1 VYTWYIREEVAT
13 ARVKARKVGNS
24 IAVTIPKQM
33 AETLAITP
41 ESEVELEVRED
52 SVIVTPVASPWD
64 RLVAEARAAAERQG
78 LTEKDVDEA
87 IVEIRGRKR
96 PQGSPRH

>member
-1 VYTWYIREEVAT
+1 V
-13 ARVKARKVGNS
+13 RVKARKVGNS
-24 IAVTIPKQM
+24 IAVTIPKEM
-33 AETLAITP
+33 AETLAITS

-64 RLVAEARAAAERQG
+64 RLVAEVRVTAERQG

-87 IVEIRGRKR
+87 IAEIRGRKR